1 LGNGSVKHKGQD
13 ENAEARAALRMCDV
27 HDRMTAPRALAH
39 NKFLVICDSHQ
50 TPQAVWTGSTNWTMS
65 GLCTQANNAVIVQNA
80 ALAQDY
86 LEQWKTLV
94 ECEDASPASLMTSDA
109 TARVVPGLDGVTLWF
124 TPMHGLLD
132 LDQAGELIRGA
143 KNGILFLMFNP
154 GPRGTLFSDISDLA
168 LPGGQNYDPDLYIQG
183 VLNQN
188 PGTAKNPVTLFNR
201 GEKIDANE
209 DVVLP
214 AAIPGPLA
222 FWQKELLKLPRAS
235 AMVHSKVVVIDPY
248 GDKPVVMTGS
258 HNMGPKASGVNDE
271 NLIIIEGDGDLAS
284 QYAGKIM
291 EIYNQYRWRQS
302 VQLQHGKPAWDG
314 LQDDDKWQIGAPGS
328 DVSYDTRRVHEL
340 DFWFGKPAGAPAV
353 QNTADAP
360 ADAREAQDGADKPQA
375 HGHPSRRTARHP
387 VQHLGR
393 HRSGRT

>member
-1 LGNGSVKHKGQD
+1 
-13 ENAEARAALRMCDV
+13 
-27 HDRMTAPRALAH
+27 
-39 NKFLVICDSHQ
+39 
-50 TPQAVWTGSTNWTMS
+50 
-65 GLCTQANNAVIVQNA
+65 
-80 ALAQDY
+80 
-86 LEQWKTLV
+86 
-94 ECEDASPASLMTSDA
+94 
-109 TARVVPGLDGVTLWF
+109 
-124 TPMHGLLD
+124 
-132 LDQAGELIRGA
+132 
-143 KNGILFLMFNP
+143 
-154 GPRGTLFSDISDLA
+154 
-168 LPGGQNYDPDLYIQG
+168 
-183 VLNQN
+183 
-188 PGTAKNPVTLFNR
+188 
-201 GEKIDANE
+201 
-209 DVVLP
+209 
-214 AAIPGPLA
+214 
-222 FWQKELLKLPRAS
+222 
-235 AMVHSKVVVIDPY
+235 
-248 GDKPVVMTGS
+248 MTGS

-360 ADAREAQDGADKPQA
+360 ADAQEAQDGADKPQA